1 MSEKY
6 VKGYFLITY
15 TGAQFLTCAR
25 FILKFNKRTRFS
37 KTTWKIEYIM

>member
-15 TGAQFLTCAR
+15 TGAQFLTC
-25 FILKFNKRTRFS
+25 TRWS
-37 KTTWKIEYIM
+37 SIKEHVSQKQHGKLNT